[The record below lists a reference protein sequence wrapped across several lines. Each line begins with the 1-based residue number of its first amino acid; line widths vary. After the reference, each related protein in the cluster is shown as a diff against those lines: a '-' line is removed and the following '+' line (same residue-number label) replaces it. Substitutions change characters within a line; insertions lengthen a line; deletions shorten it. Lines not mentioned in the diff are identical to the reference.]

1 MSGRAF
7 DVNSEVISG
16 SIETSVMDLGKKSI
30 VGSLADNPISIE
42 GVTPSQERFPTFSPL
57 GLKLIETVSKA
68 KNENYS
74 LSDILK
80 ILKDTCAEEKDPL
93 VKEACPNSKDL
104 E

>member
-7 DVNSEVISG
+7 DVNSEVASG
-16 SIETSVMDLGKKSI
+16 SIEATVMDLGKKSI
-30 VGSLADNPISIE
+30 VGSLANFPISIE

-57 GLKLIETVSKA
+57 GMKLIEIVSKA

-80 ILKDTCAEEKDPL
+80 ILKDTCAEENDP
-93 VKEACPNSKDL
+93 
-104 E
+104 